1 MPANSSGD
9 KTIPEQI
16 LSPEFLDITSEG
28 TFVNLDKL
36 NDSAPFLTFV
46 TEVFTKGYYFSE
58 LNYQSFYGILYDFR
72 RFKSKNNRALLAK
85 ALITLPAE
93 KKALYERFKIKEN
106 AAYYEFGPVF
116 IPGEGRRD
124 IEVNITFDELIAAA
138 WNKQICFGLNADSIR
153 QKIRSRFK
161 GLSSIAQAVEPKNG
175 NDARLEYIIKL
186 EKDYSPVEDP
196 RTGRLDLKRNKCTFP
211 QITDS
216 LQNKILRKVQ
226 ATPGMPG
233 YHLNGKI
240 IAPKAGHDIDIKT
253 MAGEGT
259 DVVVE
264 NGTEYLAANR
274 IGYIVVD
281 PKSGKICVTNEA
293 QNHSPIGPETGNL
306 EIKADHI
313 VQYNEVQNGYSI
325 RCKNITVE
333 SGDVSGEI
341 VSERGRI
348 EIKGNVGSG
357 RLIAKSG
364 SIDVKGIVTMNAYLE
379 SLQGSINLQMVENS
393 TVIGKNVSVASAVNC
408 NIIGENVTIGTL
420 QSSKIT
426 GLSVSVE
433 KSAAGKKGE
442 STDIIIPIL
451 DLNDKRIRVISH
463 ILAEKKT
470 KLPEL
475 ESRLMTLKENKV
487 LLAYLEASKA
497 EDGPTM
503 NALRRHAVPIMND
516 LSKLTKEFETSR
528 KEIATIED
536 NLGKLTAEQDRKK
549 SNLQKAQHCILEDT
563 PKEIVNLK
571 LYGGLDWPADF
582 DDIGPSEEALYK
594 NFMSLVDSLTKGF
607 SNYKRRGCVRP
618 LTEPC
623 RYDHLMLVKMYENA
637 EIIDSAHAGEESR
650 PGGQGKG
657 AHRESRANVISEED
671 FKNFLK
677 ERKWLPRKQSI
688 EITVDGIF
696 KGYLNDFSTSE
707 MSMFMEKNQKWRP
720 VFEKGEKLK
729 LVAQVMGDEMRY
741 DVVTAFISDR
751 HDYIKVGG
759 YFINIS
765 NEDIDR
771 LYKLKNRFEVLQ
783 KSSERIGS

>member
-1 MPANSSGD
+1 LEIS
-9 KTIPEQI
+9 
-16 LSPEFLDITSEG
+16 SEG
-28 TFVNLDKL
+28 AFVDLAKL
-36 NDSAPFLTFV
+36 NESTPFLTFIN
-46 TEVFTKGYYFSE
+46 EVFSEGYYFSE
-58 LNYQSFYGILYDFR
+58 LNYQSFCGILYDFR
-72 RFKSKNNRALLAK
+72 RFKSKNSKALLAK
-85 ALITLPAE
+85 ALINLPAE
-93 KKALYERFKIKEN
+93 KRPLYERFKIKEN
-106 AAYYEFGPVF
+106 TAYYEFGPAY
-116 IPGEGRRD
+116 IPGEGRKD
-124 IEVNITFDELIAAA
+124 TEVNITFDELIAAA
-138 WNKQICFGLNADSIR
+138 WNKQICFGLNVDSIR
-153 QKIRSRFK
+153 QKIKGRFK
-161 GLSSIAQAVEPKNG
+161 GLSNIAQAAEPRNG

-211 QITDS
+211 QITDN
-216 LQNKILRKVQ
+216 LQNKIVRKIQ
-226 ATPGMPG
+226 ATHGTPG
-233 YHLNGKI
+233 YHLNGKVI
-240 IAPKAGHDIDIKT
+240 EPKAGHDIDLKT

-313 VQYNEVQNGYSI
+313 IQYNEIQNGYSI
-325 RCKNITVE
+325 KCNNITVE
-333 SGDVSGEI
+333 GGDVSGEI
-341 VSERGRI
+341 VSEKGLI
-348 EIKGNVGSG
+348 EIKGNVSSG
-357 RLIAKSG
+357 RLIAKKG
-364 SIDVKGIVTMNAYLE
+364 NIDVKGLVTMNAYLE
-379 SLQGSINLQMVENS
+379 SLHGSINLQTMENS
-393 TVIGKNVSVASAVNC
+393 TVVGKNISIASAVNC
-408 NIIGENVTIGTL
+408 NIVGESVAIGTL
-420 QSSKIT
+420 QASKIT
-426 GLSVSVE
+426 GISVSVE
-433 KSAAGKKGE
+433 KSAAGRKGE

-451 DLNDKRIRVISH
+451 DLTDKRIRVISH
-463 ILAEKKT
+463 ILAEKKAR
-470 KLPEL
+470 LPEL
-475 ESRLMTLKENKV
+475 ESRLMALKENKV
-487 LLAYLEASKA
+487 LLAFLEASKA

-516 LSKLTKEFETSR
+516 LSKLTKEFDASR
-528 KEIATIED
+528 EEVATIEE
-536 NLGKLTAEQDRKK
+536 NLGKLTAEQDRRK
-549 SNLQKAQHCILEDT
+549 SNLQKTQHCIIEDT
-563 PKEIVNLK
+563 PKEVINLK

-582 DDIGPSEEALYK
+582 DDIGPSEEATYR

-607 SNYKRRGCVRP
+607 SNYKRKGCVQP

-623 RYDHLMLVKMYENA
+623 RYDHLTLVKMCEND
-637 EIIDSAHAGEESR
+637 EIIDSTKAGEES
-650 PGGQGKG
+650 GAVGTVKG
-657 AHRESRANVISEED
+657 AQRESRANVISEED

-729 LVAQVMGDEMRY
+729 LIAQLWGDEMKY
-741 DVVTAFISDR
+741 DVIIAFISDR

-765 NEDIDR
+765 NEDVDK

-783 KSSERIGS
+783 KSSDRIGS